1 MWIQTFGPATD
12 KIKQL
17 VKEANLVI
25 QKSTAW
31 DKISKALVVVSRKAS
46 NLGDLILK
54 KKKNCSSEKV
64 KGADLVHLVH

>member
-25 QKSTAW
+25 QKSPAW
-31 DKISKALVVVSRKAS
+31 TKISKALGVVSRKAS
-46 NLGDLILK
+46 NLGDLF
-54 KKKNCSSEKV
+54 
-64 KGADLVHLVH
+64 